1 MNRATECSTIPA
13 KVIASSFA
21 LVAFAAALFVGLQ
34 VGNPVTTVIYRATL
48 VMLMCWPVGYA
59 IGRIGQRVVDHNIET
74 YKAQHPIPADMPPD
88 TDQDQAAQDASPR
101 TGSTTEQ
108 IA

>member
-1 MNRATECSTIPA
+1 MLTIPA

-21 LVAFAAALFVGLQ
+21 LVAFAAALLVGLR

-48 VMLMCWPVGYA
+48 VMLLCWPVGFA
-59 IGRIGQRVVDHNIET
+59 IGRIGQHVVDRNIET
-74 YKAQHPIPADMPPD
+74 YKNEHPIPADVEPNQ
-88 TDQDQAAQDASPR
+88 TQDQATQDARPGL
-101 TGSTTEQ
+101 GSVTER